1 LSSGIDGSFD
11 DAYAQ
16 AMQIVVPRYSRRR
29 FLGLLGQ
36 GVLLAGVP
44 PALLAGQ
51 EELVTISILHTTDL
65 HGHILPTSDYS
76 GRGDLGGLARC
87 AAQIRQWQRDNPNWA
102 LIDIGDIYQGTEEG
116 LATHGAVMV
125 QLFNALAY
133 DAWVVGNHEFDWG
146 IAPLAEAVK
155 RSAMP
160 VLSGNSR
167 IEAADAVGWARLRP
181 WFIKEVAGFRLA
193 FVGVTTPGLP
203 SWLPPENRRGFD
215 VLDPVEALGQLM
227 PEVVAQRPDAII
239 LAGHMGLTRRDDF
252 ANRIGALT
260 QAFPQIAICL
270 GGHTHQNHP
279 GETINGVLYT
289 QADHFGIH
297 AGKVDLTFDRATRRL
312 VHTSATTVEMNSAV
326 AFDPLVLHVA
336 QSVLDDAARVLAQ
349 PMGVLAEP
357 FSVAPVFGTP
367 SDTERL
373 IGSAIRAAL
382 LRRGVEVD
390 VVAHGLF
397 DTRAPLA
404 PGAKT
409 VADAWTLPPFE
420 NQIVTL
426 ELTRD
431 DLLAFVRDLASV
443 RDVRN
448 AMGIRLVLD
457 PAAKYPV
464 VTDLRT
470 ADGSPLPDKPRFRVA
485 LNSYD
490 AQSGGQRLLKV
501 ARLAAAPENRRV
513 LHDVE
518 IRAALIDFFAARQR
532 VGRATLII

>member
-1 LSSGIDGSFD
+1 
-11 DAYAQ
+11 
-16 AMQIVVPRYSRRR
+16 MQIVVPRYSRRR

-44 PALLAGQ
+44 PALFAGQ

-76 GRGDLGGLARC
+76 GRSDLGGLARC
-87 AAQIRQWQRDNPNWA
+87 AAQIRQWQRENPNWA
-102 LIDIGDIYQGTEEG
+102 LVDIGDIYQGTEEG

-160 VLSGNSR
+160 VLSGNAR
-167 IEAADAVGWARLRP
+167 VKAGDAAAWAGLRP

-193 FVGVTTPGLP
+193 FVGLTTPGLP
-203 SWLPPENRRGFD
+203 AWLPPEDRLGFD

-227 PEVVAQRPDAII
+227 PEVAAQRPDAII
-239 LAGHMGLTRRDDF
+239 LAGHMGLKRQDDF

-260 QAFPQIAICL
+260 QAFPQIAACL

-312 VHTSATTVEMNSAV
+312 VHTGATTVEMNRAV

-336 QSVLDDAARVLAQ
+336 QPVLDAAARVLA
-349 PMGVLAEP
+349 
-357 FSVAPVFGTP
+357 TP

-409 VADAWTLPPFE
+409 VADAWTLLPFE

-448 AMGIRLVLD
+448 AMGIRPVLD
-457 PAAKYPV
+457 PAAKYPI
-464 VTDLRT
+464 VTDLRAT
-470 ADGSPLPDKPRFRVA
+470 DGSPLPDKPRFRVA

-501 ARLAAAPENRRV
+501 ARLASAPENRRV

-532 VGRATLII
+532 VDRASLII